1 MTHGEVVAMVAGM
14 GLPYANHHFAEGE
27 SPDPPFIVFLYPEAD
42 NFAADGIV
50 YFKMNRLHIELYTD
64 LKQPDLEE
72 TIEAVLLKHGIFYG
86 KTETWIESEKLYE
99 VLYGMEV

>member
-1 MTHGEVVAMVAGM
+1 MTHGEVMAMVAEM
-14 GLPYANHHFAEGE
+14 GLPYAYHHFAEGE
-27 SPDPPFIVFLYPEAD
+27 SPEPPFIVFLYPEAD

-50 YFKMNRLHIELYTD
+50 YFKMNWLHIELYTD

-72 TIEAVLLKHGIFYG
+72 SIEAVLLKHGIFYS
-86 KTETWIESEKLYE
+86 KSETWIESERMYE

>member
-1 MTHGEVVAMVAGM
+1 MTHGEVMAMVEEM
-14 GLPYANHHFAEGE
+14 GLPYAYHHFAEGE
-27 SPDPPFIVFLYPEAD
+27 SPEPPFLVFLYPEAD
-42 NFAADGIV
+42 NFSADGTV

-64 LKQPDLEE
+64 LKDPCLEE
-72 TIEAVLLKHGIFYG
+72 TIEAVLLKYGIFYG

>member
-1 MTHGEVVAMVAGM
+1 MTHGEAMAMVAEM
-14 GLPYANHHFAEGE
+14 GLPYAYHHFAEGE
-27 SPDPPFIVFLYPEAD
+27 SPEPPFIVFLYPEAD

-64 LKQPDLEE
+64 LKQPGLEE
-72 TIEAVLLKHGIFYG
+72 TIETVLLKHGIFYG